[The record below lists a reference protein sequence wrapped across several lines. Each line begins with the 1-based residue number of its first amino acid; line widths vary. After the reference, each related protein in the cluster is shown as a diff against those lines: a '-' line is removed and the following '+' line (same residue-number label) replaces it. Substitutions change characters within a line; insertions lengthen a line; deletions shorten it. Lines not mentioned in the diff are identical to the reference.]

1 MSNVK
6 LGSCMKEV
14 GLQKSRRVE
23 GNTMRKTKKQKTK
36 KKWHMDMFFF
46 FLVNGSLL
54 ECFKNKFIKL
64 MLHH

>member
-1 MSNVK
+1 
-6 LGSCMKEV
+6 MKEV
-14 GLQKSRRVE
+14 DVQKSRRVE
-23 GNTMRKTKKQKTK
+23 GNTEKDKETKNK
-36 KKWHMDMFFF
+36 KVAYGHVF